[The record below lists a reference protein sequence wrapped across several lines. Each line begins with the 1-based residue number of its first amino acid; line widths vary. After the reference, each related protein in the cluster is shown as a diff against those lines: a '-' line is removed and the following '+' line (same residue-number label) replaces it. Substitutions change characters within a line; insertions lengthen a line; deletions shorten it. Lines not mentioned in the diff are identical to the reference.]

1 MVYVESEFDISL
13 TDFLN
18 TLNKKNIEPNRVT
31 FELIIQKYC
40 QLGEIA
46 AALDTLR
53 IMREKHVPL
62 SPKVYHA
69 LIVGYS
75 TIK

>member
-1 MVYVESEFDISL
+1 MVYVENKFDISL

-18 TLNKKNIEPNRVT
+18 ILNKKNIEPNRVT

-53 IMREKHVPL
+53 IMREKHMPL
-62 SPKVYHA
+62 SHKICHA
-69 LIVGYS
+69 LIDGYA